1 MNSKIIAIIYA
12 IAAACFYALNV
23 PCSKILLSE
32 LSPVF
37 LAGLLYLGA
46 GTGVGIM
53 YLFHFRKEDKSERL
67 NKSDLPY
74 TIGMVLLDI
83 IAPILLMLGVKYGTS
98 GNASLLGNFEIVATT
113 LIAMLIFKEKVTWRL
128 WTAILL
134 ITASSIILTFE
145 STDGMNFSVGS
156 LLVLGATLCW
166 GLENNCT
173 RKISEKSTYQ
183 IVTIKGLGSGI
194 GSLALSFITG
204 ETKFILKYI
213 PFALLLG
220 FVAYGLSI
228 FTYIRAQKVLGA
240 AKTSSYY
247 SIAPFIGVFL
257 AFILLH
263 EKLSAQYFIA
273 LLVMIVGT
281 AFVVYDTLLRAHQ
294 HEHSHTFTHIHD
306 GATHTHTIVH
316 THLHKHFV
324 TDEKHDHHHSMKEL
338 EKDAERMKI

>member
-12 IAAACFYALNV
+12 IAAAYFYALNV

-32 LSPVF
+32 LSLVF

-46 GTGVGIM
+46 EIGVGIM
-53 YLFHFRKEDKSERL
+53 YLFHFKKEDKSERL

-145 STDGMNFSVGS
+145 STDDMNFSVGS

-183 IVTIKGLGSGI
+183 IVTIKGLCSGF
-194 GSLALSFITG
+194 GSLVLSFITG

-281 AFVVYDTLLRAHQ
+281 AFVVYDTLLRSHQ
-294 HEHSHTFTHIHD
+294 HSHTFTHTHD
-306 GATHTHTIVH
+306 GSTHTHTVVH

-324 TDEKHDHHHSMKEL
+324 TDEKHDHHHSMEEL
-338 EKDAERMKI
+338 EKDVEHKPL

>member
-53 YLFHFRKEDKSERL
+53 YLFHFKKEDKSERL

-113 LIAMLIFKEKVTWRL
+113 LIAMLIFKEKVTWWL

-156 LLVLGATLCW
+156 ILVLGATLCC

-173 RKISEKSTYQ
+173 RKISEKSTYH
-183 IVTIKGLGSGI
+183 IVTIKGMGSGI
-194 GSLALSFITG
+194 GSLALW
-204 ETKFILKYI
+204 
-213 PFALLLG
+213 
-220 FVAYGLSI
+220 
-228 FTYIRAQKVLGA
+228 R
-240 AKTSSYY
+240 
-247 SIAPFIGVFL
+247 
-257 AFILLH
+257 
-263 EKLSAQYFIA
+263 
-273 LLVMIVGT
+273 
-281 AFVVYDTLLRAHQ
+281 
-294 HEHSHTFTHIHD
+294 
-306 GATHTHTIVH
+306 
-316 THLHKHFV
+316 
-324 TDEKHDHHHSMKEL
+324 
-338 EKDAERMKI
+338 

>member
-32 LSPVF
+32 LSPIF

-46 GTGVGIM
+46 GTGVGII
-53 YLFHFRKEDKSERL
+53 YLFHFKKEDKSERL

-74 TIGMVLLDI
+74 TISMVLLDI

-145 STDGMNFSVGS
+145 SKDGMNFSVGS
-156 LLVLGATLCW
+156 LLVLGATFCW

-173 RKISEKSTYQ
+173 RKTFST
-183 IVTIKGLGSGI
+183 
-194 GSLALSFITG
+194 
-204 ETKFILKYI
+204 
-213 PFALLLG
+213 
-220 FVAYGLSI
+220 
-228 FTYIRAQKVLGA
+228 
-240 AKTSSYY
+240 
-247 SIAPFIGVFL
+247 VFHSPSCDDCWNCFCCL
-257 AFILLH
+257 RHPASRP
-263 EKLSAQYFIA
+263 SA
-273 LLVMIVGT
+273 
-281 AFVVYDTLLRAHQ
+281 
-294 HEHSHTFTHIHD
+294 
-306 GATHTHTIVH
+306 
-316 THLHKHFV
+316 
-324 TDEKHDHHHSMKEL
+324 
-338 EKDAERMKI
+338 

>member
-1 MNSKIIAIIYA
+1 MNSKILAIIYA
-12 IAAACFYALNV
+12 IAAAAFYALNV

-46 GTGVGIM
+46 GFGVGIM
-53 YLFHFRKEDKSERL
+53 YLFHFKKEDKTERL

-74 TIGMVLLDI
+74 TIGMVVLDI

-128 WTAILL
+128 WIAILL
-134 ITASSIILTFE
+134 ITSSSVILTFE
-145 STDGMNFSVGS
+145 GNNGMSFSIGS
-156 LLVLGATLCW
+156 LFVLGATLCW

-183 IVTIKGLGSGI
+183 IVTIKGLCSGA
-194 GSLALSFITG
+194 GSLAISFATK
-204 ETKFILKYI
+204 ETSFVLEYI

-228 FTYIRAQKVLGA
+228 FTYIRAQKTLGA

-247 SIAPFIGVFL
+247 SIAPFIGALL
-257 AFILLH
+257 AFVLLH
-263 EKLSAQYFIA
+263 EKLSIQYFIA
-273 LLVMIVGT
+273 LFIMIAGT
-281 AFVVYDTLLRAHQ
+281 TFVVYDTLIRAHQ
-294 HEHSHTFTHIHD
+294 HQHSHTFTHTHD

-324 TDEKHDHHHSMKEL
+324 VDEKHGHHHSMEEL
-338 EKDAERMKI
+338 EKETEHMKI

>member
-1 MNSKIIAIIYA
+1 
-12 IAAACFYALNV
+12 
-23 PCSKILLSE
+23 
-32 LSPVF
+32 
-37 LAGLLYLGA
+37 
-46 GTGVGIM
+46 
-53 YLFHFRKEDKSERL
+53 
-67 NKSDLPY
+67 
-74 TIGMVLLDI
+74 
-83 IAPILLMLGVKYGTS
+83 
-98 GNASLLGNFEIVATT
+98 
-113 LIAMLIFKEKVTWRL
+113 
-128 WTAILL
+128 
-134 ITASSIILTFE
+134 
-145 STDGMNFSVGS
+145 MNFSVGS
-156 LLVLGATLCW
+156 ILVLGATLCW

-294 HEHSHTFTHIHD
+294 HEHSHTFTHTHD

-316 THLHKHFV
+316 THLHKHFL
-324 TDEKHDHHHSMKEL
+324 TDEKHDHHHSMEEL
-338 EKDAERMKI
+338 EREAEHI